1 MKKVVLALFCSLLL
15 IGCGGKKAEYK
26 NITAKE
32 VVEEIEKNDY
42 FILDVRSSLEFRNGH
57 LEDAIN
63 VDLEELDENILDLI
77 PNKERKILVYCQSGN
92 RSKIASERLISYGY
106 TNVYN
111 MMGGIA
117 AYQEVSK

>member
-15 IGCGGKKAEYK
+15 IGCGSKKAEYK

-57 LEDAIN
+57 L
-63 VDLEELDENILDLI
+63 
-77 PNKERKILVYCQSGN
+77 
-92 RSKIASERLISYGY
+92 
-106 TNVYN
+106 
-111 MMGGIA
+111 
-117 AYQEVSK
+117 